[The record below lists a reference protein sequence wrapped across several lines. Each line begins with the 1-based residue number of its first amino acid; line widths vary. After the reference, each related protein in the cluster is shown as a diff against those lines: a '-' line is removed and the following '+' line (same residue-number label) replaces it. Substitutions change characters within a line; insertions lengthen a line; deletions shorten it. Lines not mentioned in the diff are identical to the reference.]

1 MGKGK
6 IIKDYIARKEI
17 LVSVGAF
24 NTLSAKIIDKAGF
37 PSVYVTG
44 YGASAN
50 ILGKP
55 DIGLLSM
62 TEMVRHVGYITDA
75 VEGAVIADADTG
87 YGNPLNV
94 IRTVQ
99 EYEKAGVAAI
109 QLEDQTWP
117 KRCGH
122 MEGKQ
127 IIPAEEMVQKIRA
140 AVDARRSDDTLIIA
154 RTDAIAV
161 KGFDEAIRRARMY
174 YEAGADVLFVEAPED
189 EKQLREIP
197 KTIKG
202 APFMANMIEGGK
214 TPVLSFKELQEMGY
228 AIVIYPLSTLYII
241 TKAVM
246 DLVEE
251 MKQTGTPASII
262 SRMATFSEFNEIVGL
277 KAIGELEKK
286 YKIS

>member
-99 EYEKAGVAAI
+99 EYEKAGAAAI

-161 KGFDEAIRRARMY
+161 KGFDEAIRRAKMY
-174 YEAGADVLFVEAPED
+174 YEAGADILFVEAPED

-214 TPVLSFKELQEMGY
+214 TPVLSFKELQEIGY
-228 AIVIYPLSTLYII
+228 SIVIYPLSTLYIMA
-241 TKAVM
+241 KAVM
-246 DLVEE
+246 DLVKE
-251 MKQTGTPASII
+251 MKKSGSPVSMIPK
-262 SRMATFSEFNEIVGL
+262 MATFSEFNEIVGL
-277 KAIGELEKK
+277 KEIRELEKK
-286 YKIS
+286 YILP